1 MKLSKIAASLSI
13 ATLLLATHVVFAADA
28 ADAAIERIEPPN
40 WWAGMKSDK
49 LQLLVHG
56 KNIGDY
62 QPQLQYPG
70 VRIEAVTTVPNHNYL
85 FVDLSI
91 KPDAQ
96 PGDVKLVFKHGNDEL
111 RYDYHLQAREPGSA
125 NRKGFDNAD
134 VILNLMPDR
143 FANGDPSNDNVPGYG
158 DKANRASDEAGRHG
172 GDIKGIAD
180 HLDYIAA
187 MGYTAIWPT
196 PLTDSNQKEYS
207 YHGYAAT
214 DTYKID
220 PRYGSNEEY
229 RQFVAKA
236 KQMGIGVIQDIV
248 LNHIGS
254 EHWWMKDM
262 PAPDWISNE
271 GKFTPTRHMHAV
283 VSDPYSS
290 QVDKDNF
297 TGGWFTENMPDM
309 NQRNPLVA
317 TYQIQNSIWWIEY
330 AGLYGVRVDTYGYS
344 DTAFLANWSRRIT
357 DEYPHLNIVGEE
369 WSSNPVIV
377 SYWQRGKVHANGYV
391 SSLPSLMD
399 FPMNEKLRSALVEPE
414 SMGSGF
420 SDLYAMLANDSL
432 YPDPSNLVLFEG
444 NHDENRL
451 FSVVHQDMA
460 LYKMALA
467 YVLTMPRIPQLY
479 YGTEVLMTSDDKGR
493 NDGIARRDFPGGW
506 AGDKV
511 NAFTGVGLTAQQ
523 KEAQSYLKAL
533 MNWRKN
539 QPVIHHGKLMHYTPD
554 RETYTYFR
562 YDDQHIVMVV
572 LNKNHAD
579 VSLDTARFREVLP
592 PSASG
597 VDVISGK
604 SFDLSHNLNVPARSV
619 LILEVKK

>member
-1 MKLSKIAASLSI
+1 MKLNLSKVFASLSTAVLLC
-13 ATLLLATHVVFAADA
+13 ATQGSFAGE
-28 ADAAIERIEPPN
+28 AAIERIEPPN
-40 WWAGMKSDK
+40 WWVGMKSDK

-62 QPQLQYPG
+62 QPELHYPG
-70 VRIEAVTTVPNHNYL
+70 VRLDAVTAVPNHNYL
-85 FVDLSI
+85 FIDLSI
-91 KPDAQ
+91 KPEAQ
-96 PGDVKLVFKHGNDEL
+96 AGKFDIVFKHGSDTL
-111 RYDYHLQAREPGSA
+111 TYAYTLQARAPGSA

-143 FANGDPSNDNVPGYG
+143 FANGNPGNDDVPGYA
-158 DKANRASDEAGRHG
+158 DKSNRASDEAGRHG

-196 PLTDSNQKEYS
+196 PLTESNQKAYS

-220 PRYGSNEEY
+220 PRYGSNDEY
-229 RQFVAKA
+229 RQMVAKA
-236 KQMGIGVIQDIV
+236 RQMGIGVIQDIV

-262 PAPDWISNE
+262 PMQDWISND
-271 GKFTPTRHMHAV
+271 GKFLPTQHAHATI
-283 VSDPYSS
+283 SDPYAS
-290 QVDKDNF
+290 QVDRDNF
-297 TGGWFTENMPDM
+297 TGGWFNENMPDV
-309 NQRNPLVA
+309 NQRNPFVA
-317 TYQIQNSIWWIEY
+317 NYEIQNTIWWIEY
-330 AGLYGVRVDTYGYS
+330 ANLYGIRVDTYGYS
-344 DTAFLANWSRRIT
+344 DTAFLADCSKRVT
-357 DEYPHLNIVGEE
+357 DEYPRLNIVGEE

-377 SYWQRGKVHANGYV
+377 SYWQRGKVHDNGYV

-399 FPMNEKLRSALVEPE
+399 FPMNETLRSALLEAD
-414 SMGSGF
+414 SIDSGF
-420 SDLYAMLANDSL
+420 GKLYAAMTNDSL

-467 YVLTMPRIPQLY
+467 YVLTMPRVPQLY
-479 YGTEVLMTSDDKGR
+479 YGTEVLMTSDDQGR
-493 NDGIARRDFPGGW
+493 NDGVARRDFPGGW

-511 NAFTGVGLTAQQ
+511 NAFTGAGLTEQQ
-523 KEAQSYLKAL
+523 REAQTYLKTL
-533 MNWRKN
+533 LNWRKN
-539 QPVIHHGKLMHYTPD
+539 QPVIHHGKMLHYTPD
-554 RETYTYFR
+554 RSTYTYFR

-572 LNKNHAD
+572 FNKNHGG
-579 VSLDTARFREVLP
+579 VTLDTARFHEVLP
-592 PSASG
+592 AAAQA
-597 VDVISGK
+597 VDAVSGK
-604 SFDLSHNLNVPARSV
+604 SFDLSHSISVPARSV